1 MTLISRRWRAEA
13 QRREKLGRDSLRR
26 EDLRDYSQGQSEW
39 IMRCPHN
46 AYINDWPILEVLTKT
61 LNNLII
67 YEFYDMIILILEQGE
82 DVISSFLKLLSW
94 DVTLFTI

>member
-1 MTLISRRWRAEA
+1 MH
-13 QRREKLGRDSLRR
+13 K
-26 EDLRDYSQGQSEW
+26 
-39 IMRCPHN
+39 
-46 AYINDWPILEVLTKT
+46 INDWPILEVLTKT

-82 DVISSFLKLLSW
+82 DVISSTLKLLSW

>member
-1 MTLISRRWRAEA
+1 MNESCVALTMH
-13 QRREKLGRDSLRR
+13 K
-26 EDLRDYSQGQSEW
+26 
-39 IMRCPHN
+39 
-46 AYINDWPILEVLTKT
+46 INDWPILEVMTKT

-82 DVISSFLKLLSW
+82 DVISSTLKLLSW